1 MDMNQV
7 PVEEE
12 VGRLLQE
19 RGWRIALAETS
30 TGGFIGFL
38 LTTVPGSSTYFD
50 CSIVAY
56 SNHAK
61 QTSLAIPGDVL
72 KQHGAVSLMTAY
84 AMATH
89 VRRISQ
95 VEVGLAVTGLTGP
108 RIGRSPKPTGLTYVV
123 LALPHV
129 TVWWEGVLPGERVDI
144 QRKSAFK
151 ALELLREGLR
161 NHTPTV
167 TSQTNG
173 H

>member
-1 MDMNQV
+1 MVQI

-12 VGRLLQE
+12 VGCLLQE

-38 LTTVPGSSTYFD
+38 LTTVPGSSTYVD
-50 CSIVAY
+50 GSIVAY

-61 QTSLAIPGDVL
+61 QTSLGIPSDLL

-95 VEVGLAVTGLTGP
+95 VEVGMAVTGLTGP
-108 RIGRSPKPTGLTYVV
+108 RIGRSPKPIGLTYIV

-129 TVWWEGVLPGERVDI
+129 TVWWQGILPGERVDI
-144 QRKSAFK
+144 QRKSALK

-161 NHTPTV
+161 
-167 TSQTNG
+167 
-173 H
+173 